1 MIQQI
6 PGAYPVDYIHTKLR
20 GTSDVNKTNRI
31 KTLLGYYFEDNMI
44 YLRNP
49 DYDDDAL
56 NFIETE
62 YIEFPD
68 GEKDLLDALN
78 LAVDLVEFERYSD
91 IPIVRRL

>member
-1 MIQQI
+1 
-6 PGAYPVDYIHTKLR
+6 
-20 GTSDVNKTNRI
+20 
-31 KTLLGYYFEDNMI
+31 MI

-91 IPIVRRL
+91 VPIIRRL